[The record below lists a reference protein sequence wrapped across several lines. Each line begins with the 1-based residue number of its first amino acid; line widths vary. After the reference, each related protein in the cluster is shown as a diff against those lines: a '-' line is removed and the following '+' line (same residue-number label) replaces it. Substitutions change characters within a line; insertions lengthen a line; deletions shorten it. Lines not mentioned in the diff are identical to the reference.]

1 MTKMAKKKQLQKE
14 VSSEENNR
22 EKKMSVIGAIIFV
35 LSLVGIDQLIKYFVI
50 EYLKPIGVFELIE
63 GFIRLR
69 YVENTG
75 AVFGSFSSH
84 TAVLTVVSIIL
95 LIVTVYF
102 LVSQKN
108 KSKLVSFT
116 LLLMIAGGIGNIIDR
131 IRLHFV
137 VDYIEPLFIDFA
149 VFNFAD
155 CLITVGAFVLMF
167 YLLVDIIKDEKAK
180 KGKVSSQEFINDETV
195 VEDERN

>member
-1 MTKMAKKKQLQKE
+1 
-14 VSSEENNR
+14 
-22 EKKMSVIGAIIFV
+22 
-35 LSLVGIDQLIKYFVI
+35 
-50 EYLKPIGVFELIE
+50 
-63 GFIRLR
+63 
-69 YVENTG
+69 
-75 AVFGSFSSH
+75 
-84 TAVLTVVSIIL
+84 
-95 LIVTVYF
+95 
-102 LVSQKN
+102 
-108 KSKLVSFT
+108 
-116 LLLMIAGGIGNIIDR
+116 MIAGGIGNIIDR

>member
-1 MTKMAKKKQLQKE
+1 
-14 VSSEENNR
+14 
-22 EKKMSVIGAIIFV
+22 MSVIGAIIFV
-35 LSLVGIDQLIKYFVI
+35 LSLVGIDQVIKYIVI

-137 VDYIEPLFIDFA
+137 VDYIEPTFIDFA

-155 CLITVGAFVLMF
+155 CLITVGAFVLMI
-167 YLLVDIIKDEKAK
+167 YLVVDIVKEEKQKRLEVDET
-180 KGKVSSQEFINDETV
+180 EFINSETV
-195 VEDERN
+195 VENERD